1 MNSSQWNFR
10 SIVLAIIFSLAAGGC
25 ASPNTPGDP
34 LEGFNRAMFSFN
46 DTVDQAVLKPVATG
60 YRNVVP
66 EPVRECTGNVI
77 SNIND
82 VFVAV
87 NSLLQGKVGDAVS
100 DACRVLINSTVGILG
115 CFDVASKMGLDKHNR
130 DFGQTFGKWGIASG
144 PYLVLP
150 FLGPSNIRDGVGTVI
165 YSSLDPVWANHI
177 PTRNVAYSL
186 RAVNGR
192 ADLLSA
198 SSAVEDAALDKY
210 AFVRDAYVQR
220 RQSLIDD
227 AENKARPRAEV
238 DGDQPPASRTLA
250 ASGTSS
256 PVTAAPLPVTVWFDE
271 ANQRAAAPA
280 VPPAA
285 ARKPAA
291 PVRIASLKPAN

>member
-1 MNSSQWNFR
+1 MRSHMRIFR
-10 SIVLAIIFSLAAGGC
+10 SFVCAMVFSLVAGGC
-25 ASPNTPGDP
+25 ATSNTPGDP

-46 DTVDQAVLKPVATG
+46 DALDEAVLKPIATG
-60 YRNVVP
+60 YRNVAP
-66 EPVRECTGNVI
+66 EPARECVGNVF

-115 CFDVASKMGLDKHNR
+115 CFDVASKMGLEKHNR
-130 DFGQTFGKWGIASG
+130 DFGQTFGKWGIPSG

-150 FLGPSNIRDGVGTVI
+150 FLGPSNFRDGVGTAI

-186 RAVNGR
+186 RTVNRR
-192 ADLLSA
+192 ADLLNA
-198 SSAVEDAALDKY
+198 SSALEDAALDKY
-210 AFVRDAYVQR
+210 AFVRDAYGQR

-227 AENKARPRAEV
+227 DESKSHPRSGLEEA
-238 DGDQPPASRTLA
+238 PPVLK
-250 ASGTSS
+250 
-256 PVTAAPLPVTVWFDE
+256 TAGSAVAPEAGGNPLPAAVWFDE
-271 ANQRAAAPA
+271 ANQRGGTRVAAI
-280 VPPAA
+280 PPARKVSA
-285 ARKPAA
+285 ARLAMTKSP
-291 PVRIASLKPAN
+291 N

>member
-1 MNSSQWNFR
+1 L
-10 SIVLAIIFSLAAGGC
+10 ICAVIFSLVAGGC
-25 ASPNTPGDP
+25 ATSNTPGDP
-34 LEGFNRAMFSFN
+34 IEGFNRAMFSFN
-46 DTVDQAVLKPVATG
+46 DALDNALLKPIATG
-60 YRNVVP
+60 YRNVAP
-66 EPVRECTGNVI
+66 EPARECVGNVF

-115 CFDVASKMGLDKHNR
+115 CFDVASKMGLEKHNR

-150 FLGPSNIRDGVGTVI
+150 FLGPSSFRDGVGTLI

-177 PTRNVAYSL
+177 PTRNVAFSL
-186 RAVNGR
+186 RTVNRR
-192 ADLLSA
+192 ADLLNA

-220 RQSLIDD
+220 RQSLVDEED
-227 AENKARPRAEV
+227 GKPRRGSEAEGGQPVGFKPAGAV
-238 DGDQPPASRTLA
+238 DPA
-250 ASGTSS
+250 
-256 PVTAAPLPVTVWFDE
+256 VTAGVPLPATVWFDD
-271 ANQRAAAPA
+271 ANQRGGTRLTAPM
-280 VPPAA
+280 P
-285 ARKPAA
+285 ARK
-291 PVRIASLKPAN
+291 VASARVAVAKSSN